1 MTSDPLEYIPAYISP
16 LTDKQH
22 ARLGRVVVLW
32 GQVEHF
38 VERLLCRVS
47 GLSWKELEAL
57 QITEKPVSAKSK
69 FISMAR
75 ARLKNPELEKSVQRF
90 CDLLNETKTSR
101 NHAMHGIWGWRANS
115 SGKTVEPGARKTS
128 SPKTPMKMTQLAA
141 LEKKLCQLSRL
152 GSDLVGHFDGFPRV
166 KYARFLHHADREP
179 PEWLRQWS
187 KRNPLDGEILD
198 RSAGNGKLPCLSAA
212 LPNK

>member
-1 MTSDPLEYIPAYISP
+1 MTSDPIEYIPAYISP

-47 GLSWKELEAL
+47 GLSWKELETL
-57 QITEKPVSAKSK
+57 QITEKPVGAKIK
-69 FISMAR
+69 FMSTAR
-75 ARLKNPELEKSVQRF
+75 SRLKNAELEGRVQLF
-90 CDLLNETKTSR
+90 CDLLNEIRDSR

-115 SGKTVEPGARKTS
+115 RNKTVEPCARRTG

-141 LEKKLCQLSRL
+141 LEKKLCRISRL
-152 GSDLVGHFDGFPRV
+152 GLDLTSHFDKFPRA
-166 KYARFLHHADREP
+166 KYNRFLHHADNEP

-187 KRNPLDGEILD
+187 RRNPLDCEVLD
-198 RSAGNGKLPCLSAA
+198 HSSKGGKLPRLAEP
-212 LPNK
+212 LPHK